1 MNWYRVFFKKYE
13 IPVSGKSSASI
24 EIREKSFDTACVKA
38 KKMGKKKHMRV
49 VMVAEVTK
57 PSGMSDHL

>member
-1 MNWYRVFFKKYE
+1 MNWYRIFFKKYGV
-13 IPVSGKSSASI
+13 PTSGKSSASI
-24 EIREKSFDTACVKA
+24 EIQEKNFDTAFSKA

-57 PSGMSDHL
+57 PSGMSDHI